1 MPTVNSINN
10 KSNSAAALVCSIA
23 LILISGCATSPPI
36 QEMSDARQAIAA
48 AKEAGAEQHAANTL
62 SQAELMLDTAETYL
76 QRGVYWQAKNDAI
89 RAKDKAFEALLT
101 SREATTGQGSPA
113 AGASQ

>member
-1 MPTVNSINN
+1 MKNFNN
-10 KSNSAAALVCSIA
+10 KSKTAAAFVCSIA
-23 LILISGCATSPPI
+23 LILVSGCATSPPI

-48 AKEAGAEQHAANTL
+48 AKDAGAEQHAAATL

-76 QRGVYWQAKNDAI
+76 ERGVYWQAKRDAI
-89 RAKDKAFEALLT
+89 GAKDKAFEALLT

-113 AGASQ
+113 AGAPQ